1 MPTKPYDIFISYR
14 RVGGY
19 ETARHI
25 YDLLKRDGYSVSF
38 DQDNLMNGNF
48 DKVLL
53 DRIAKCK
60 DFILICDADV
70 FSRTIEEQG
79 DKEHDWLFV
88 ELAEA
93 LKLDKN
99 VIPIM
104 LRGFTEF
111 PEGLPDEIK
120 DVRYKNGPQYDTA
133 YFDAFYERLKQFF
146 VEASADDNIVI
157 KETSE
162 KMKISLLL
170 EHGWHC
176 YNQGKYN
183 KAMDYFLEA
192 ADMGSANA
200 INAIA
205 LYYFEG
211 HGYERNLQ
219 KAAQWF
225 RYAAEM
231 GYASAQR
238 NLADC
243 LLKGFGVTPNKQ
255 EAFAWYM
262 RGAEKGNSKSQY
274 MVGECYANGWGV
286 EINQTKAQEWYEK
299 ASCQG
304 YEPAIGK
311 LESKE

>member
-1 MPTKPYDIFISYR
+1 MHTKPYDIFISYR
-14 RVGGY
+14 RNGGY

-48 DKVLL
+48 DKALL

-70 FSRTIEEQG
+70 FRRTIEEQG

-120 DVRYKNGPQYDTA
+120 DVKYKNGPQYDTA
-133 YFDAFYERLKQFF
+133 YFDAFYERLKQFLM
-146 VEASADDNIVI
+146 EAPADDNIVI
-157 KETSE
+157 KEKSE
-162 KMKISLLL
+162 QMKISLLL

-176 YNQGKYN
+176 YNQANYN

-243 LLKGFGVTPNKQ
+243 LLKGLGVTQNER

-262 RGAEKGNSKSQY
+262 RGAQKGNSKSQY
-274 MVGECYANGWGV
+274 MVAECFANGWGV
-286 EINQTKAQEWYEK
+286 TADIEKAKEWYDK
-299 ASCQG
+299 AACQG
-304 YEPAIGK
+304 LEAAKEK
-311 LESKE
+311 LKSKE

>member
-1 MPTKPYDIFISYR
+1 MIYDIFISYR
-14 RVGGY
+14 RNGGY

-48 DKVLL
+48 DKTLL
-53 DRIAKCK
+53 KRIAECK
-60 DFILICDADV
+60 DFILICDTDV
-70 FSRTIEEQG
+70 FRRTIEEQG

-120 DVRYKNGPQYDTA
+120 DVRHKNGPQYDTA

-162 KMKISLLL
+162 KMK
-170 EHGWHC
+170 
-176 YNQGKYN
+176 
-183 KAMDYFLEA
+183 
-192 ADMGSANA
+192 
-200 INAIA
+200 
-205 LYYFEG
+205 
-211 HGYERNLQ
+211 
-219 KAAQWF
+219 
-225 RYAAEM
+225 
-231 GYASAQR
+231 
-238 NLADC
+238 
-243 LLKGFGVTPNKQ
+243 
-255 EAFAWYM
+255 
-262 RGAEKGNSKSQY
+262 
-274 MVGECYANGWGV
+274 
-286 EINQTKAQEWYEK
+286 
-299 ASCQG
+299 
-304 YEPAIGK
+304 
-311 LESKE
+311 